1 MKTLNHKYDY
11 VYDWSI
17 ITNKDEDDN
26 KKEETENQPDNN
38 NTDFSDYDTD
48 DDKRYIHQT
57 YSSTSTTSFQQ

>member
-26 KKEETENQPDNN
+26 KKEETENQPD
-38 NTDFSDYDTD
+38 FSDYDTD

-57 YSSTSTTSFQQ
+57 YSST

>member
-38 NTDFSDYDTD
+38 NTDFSDYDKTKSKQNKD
-48 DDKRYIHQT
+48 E
-57 YSSTSTTSFQQ
+57 